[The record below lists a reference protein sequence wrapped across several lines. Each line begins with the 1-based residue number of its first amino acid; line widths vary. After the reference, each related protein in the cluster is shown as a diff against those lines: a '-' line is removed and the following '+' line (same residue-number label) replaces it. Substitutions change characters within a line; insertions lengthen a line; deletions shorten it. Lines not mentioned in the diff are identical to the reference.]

1 MEYIIV
7 LLLGVILGVGVV
19 FLLRPQLF
27 VRRSQD
33 FSMLEAM
40 YDQMVEDLEEREQ
53 RLYAQLEAL
62 DRHMQKQ
69 STPGEEPSATEKRE
83 TVKHTAPKASPAEP
97 QDGSIHGTKVEAV
110 SELLDQG
117 CEPLAIAKRLG
128 IGRGEVDLIV
138 ELRKSREQ
146 DFRI

>member
-27 VRRSQD
+27 VGRGQD

-53 RLYAQLEAL
+53 RLHVQIEEWERRIREA
-62 DRHMQKQ
+62 R
-69 STPGEEPSATEKRE
+69 STDKGFSSNRPTG
-83 TVKHTAPKASPAEP
+83 SPMP
-97 QDGSIHGTKVEAV
+97 VEAGEGDRV
-110 SELLDQG
+110 SQSSKVGAVAELLEQG
-117 CEPLAIAKRLG
+117 CEPLAVAKRLG
-128 IGRGEVDLIV
+128 IGRGEVELIMR
-138 ELRKSREQ
+138 LREPKK
-146 DFRI
+146 